1 MDRNHISH
9 IRFYRP
15 GPRARLA
22 PKGRADTSLP
32 IPIEETYPVRRNK
45 GPLARYYYLPIF
57 ATRSPRFKHVY
68 ICLRCTHPHTQQ
80 SNNRIQ
86 TRGGRPPPHIHTHAH
101 RQPRNLFQCG
111 TSPFRSSLLALDLHK
126 QHTHTH
132 IRITRHSNPVPT
144 LPATSPLN

>member
-45 GPLARYYYLPIF
+45 GPLTRYYYLCTHI
-57 ATRSPRFKHVY
+57 SYKIPRFKHVDV
-68 ICLRCTHPHTQQ
+68 CLRCTHPHTTH
-80 SNNRIQ
+80 SKA
-86 TRGGRPPPHIHTHAH
+86 TTGSRPAAAVHHHTYSHTHIVNPETCFNAAP
-101 RQPRNLFQCG
+101 PRSGRHCWLLIC
-111 TSPFRSSLLALDLHK
+111 TSS
-126 QHTHTH
+126 THTH
-132 IRITRHSNPVPT
+132 PYHTP
-144 LPATSPLN
+144 